1 MKLSIII
8 VNWNTEDLL
17 KQTLDS
23 VFKETKNF
31 DFEVI
36 VVDNNSMKDDSVKM
50 IKENFPQVVLIEN
63 KENLGFSRANN
74 QGLKIAKGE
83 YLMLLNSDVIVLNQA
98 IEKLVGFLDKHPET
112 HMAGPKLLNKD
123 MTFQHACR
131 RGVPDPLNSLFYLT
145 GLYKIFKNAKIDSY
159 KKFNVSENES
169 GRTEALSGAAM
180 MFRREVYEKIG
191 GLDEDFFMYGED
203 LDFCKRV
210 SDMGWRTFY
219 VSEAEIIHFYGSSSA
234 KRKMKSLINFY
245 DAMWLYYK
253 KHFYSKNNIV
263 FNVVIWA
270 SIRAKLFFT
279 LFLNLWK

>member
-36 VVDNNSMKDDSVKM
+36 VVDNNSMKDDSV
-50 IKENFPQVVLIEN
+50 
-63 KENLGFSRANN
+63 
-74 QGLKIAKGE
+74 KIAKGE

-159 KKFNVSENES
+159 KKFNVSE
-169 GRTEALSGAAM
+169 
-180 MFRREVYEKIG
+180 
-191 GLDEDFFMYGED
+191 
-203 LDFCKRV
+203 
-210 SDMGWRTFY
+210 
-219 VSEAEIIHFYGSSSA
+219 
-234 KRKMKSLINFY
+234 
-245 DAMWLYYK
+245 
-253 KHFYSKNNIV
+253 
-263 FNVVIWA
+263 
-270 SIRAKLFFT
+270 
-279 LFLNLWK
+279 

>member
-98 IEKLVGFLDKHPET
+98 IEKLVG
-112 HMAGPKLLNKD
+112 
-123 MTFQHACR
+123 
-131 RGVPDPLNSLFYLT
+131 
-145 GLYKIFKNAKIDSY
+145 
-159 KKFNVSENES
+159 
-169 GRTEALSGAAM
+169 
-180 MFRREVYEKIG
+180 
-191 GLDEDFFMYGED
+191 
-203 LDFCKRV
+203 
-210 SDMGWRTFY
+210 
-219 VSEAEIIHFYGSSSA
+219 
-234 KRKMKSLINFY
+234 
-245 DAMWLYYK
+245 
-253 KHFYSKNNIV
+253 
-263 FNVVIWA
+263 
-270 SIRAKLFFT
+270 
-279 LFLNLWK
+279 